1 MKTIKKAIDI
11 NAPKEKVW
19 EVLMKDELNRIW
31 YAEFM
36 EGTYAETD
44 WKVGSKAVFKDQTN
58 SGMINRVL
66 VNKPNELLSMEVLGF
81 VADGVED
88 YESEAVKSV
97 QGGKETYQLTDNEGV
112 THLAIESG
120 MSEEMFESMSASWE
134 KALQKIK
141 ELAESKLKIKNY
153 YGWWKNDS
161 EISLKKKL

>member
-1 MKTIKKAIDI
+1 MKTIKREIKI

-19 EVLMKDELNRIW
+19 NVLMKDELNRLW

-36 EGTYAETD
+36 EGTYVETD

-58 SGMINRVL
+58 SGMINKVL

-81 VADGVED
+81 VENGVED
-88 YESEAVKSV
+88 YESEAVKSI
-97 QGGKETYQLTDNEGV
+97 QGGKETYQLSESDGV

-134 KALQKIK
+134 KGLQKIK
-141 ELAESKLKIKNY
+141 ELAEGK
-153 YGWWKNDS
+153 
-161 EISLKKKL
+161 